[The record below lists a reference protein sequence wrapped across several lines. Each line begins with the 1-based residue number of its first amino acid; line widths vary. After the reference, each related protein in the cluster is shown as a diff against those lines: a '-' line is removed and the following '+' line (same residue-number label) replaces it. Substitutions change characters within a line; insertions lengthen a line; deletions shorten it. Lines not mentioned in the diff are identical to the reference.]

1 MRRPLVFAMI
11 LGCATM
17 VQTTAQGQG
26 IPGAPTGLVVRLD
39 GTEARLTPGDPT
51 AFVLKASEA
60 TANTLEAGR
69 LAGTKATT
77 VEVKAFADR
86 LVRDHSKAS
95 AELTAFART
104 RGVRTRPE
112 AAATFVT
119 AALSAFSG
127 DGFDR
132 AFVTQVM
139 LDHRVAV
146 ALCDEESRSGK
157 DADIRAWAVRALPTL
172 RAHLKVAEALHARL
186 DESRE

>member
-1 MRRPLVFAMI
+1 MRRLLVLALMI
-11 LGCATM
+11 GCATM
-17 VQTTAQGQG
+17 VQTTAQGPG

-39 GTEARLTPGDPT
+39 GPEARRAPGDPT

-69 LAGTKATT
+69 LAGTKAAT

-86 LVRDHSKAS
+86 LVRDHGKAR

-112 AAATFVT
+112 SAATFVT

-146 ALCDEESRSGK
+146 GLCDEESRTGK
-157 DADIRAWAVRALPTL
+157 DAKIRAWAVKALPTL
-172 RAHLKVAEALHARL
+172 REHLKVAEALHARL
-186 DESRE
+186 DASR